1 MQKTKDMKFLYAK
14 QAADNSVLIN
24 IEKVD
29 SIDTADQDVIVNAQ
43 TGAATSVTITLS
55 VTDGKESVVAKALA
69 EMLCSSSS
77 KVIELGDEVEG
88 SYFHSDVTAV
98 EAVTVDIAQA

>member
-1 MQKTKDMKFLYAK
+1 MKFVYAK

-24 IEKVD
+24 IDKID

-55 VTDGKESVVAKALA
+55 VTDGKESIVAKALA
-69 EMLCSSSS
+69 ETICSGSQ
-77 KVIELGDEVEG
+77 KVIELGDEVAG
-88 SYFHSDVTAV
+88 TYFHTNVTAV
-98 EAVTVDIAQA
+98 QAVTVDIAQ